1 MAVTDREPTPTP
13 HTAGPGSPGEAGEEP
28 SRASAHARARTL
40 SVPPVPAL
48 LHTLFV
54 GDPESSAAAFWRRF
68 LARSRQRIA
77 YARTGDWAAPPE
89 FKDNGKPR
97 LTGGRF
103 VYLALTVLLGIPI
116 AFVLDFLDWATFP
129 LGRLGATAAVIALII
144 AIL

>member
-1 MAVTDREPTPTP
+1 MPVTDRKPTPTP
-13 HTAGPGSPGEAGEEP
+13 HTAGWGDEGEAGEGA
-28 SRASAHARARTL
+28 SRACADARASKL
-40 SVPPVPAL
+40 SVPAVPTL
-48 LHTLFV
+48 INRLFV
-54 GDPESSAAAFWRRF
+54 GDPESSAAEFWRRF
-68 LARSRQRIA
+68 LARSRQRID
-77 YARTGDWAAPPE
+77 YALTGDWTAPPE

-129 LGRLGATAAVIALII
+129 LGRLGATAAVIAIII